1 MTIQGVKQRSTPNSS
16 VDGPMGRFAVDGQ
29 ASNRLNPLLAAP
41 GNHPDEVRPGIDTDG
56 NRHRPVND
64 FMDRRDDRPE
74 PR

>member
-1 MTIQGVKQRSTPNSS
+1 MTMMEIKQHSTPNSS
-16 VDGPMGRFAVDGQ
+16 VAGPMGRFAVDGQ
-29 ASNRLNPLLAAP
+29 VSNRLNPSLAAP
-41 GNHPDEVRPGIDTDG
+41 GHHPDEVRSGIDTDG